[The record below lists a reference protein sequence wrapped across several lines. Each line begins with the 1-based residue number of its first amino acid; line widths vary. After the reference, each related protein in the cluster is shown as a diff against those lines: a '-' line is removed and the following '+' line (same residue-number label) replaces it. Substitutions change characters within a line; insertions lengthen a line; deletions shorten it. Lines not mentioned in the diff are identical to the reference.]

1 MCRTVHTVRQ
11 HRPVVVFDQF
21 RVESSQLSGVDDSL
35 AVAVNVFLDRLL
47 ALLDEEKGA
56 TIQFG
61 WNAFHFRTLLVRV
74 KLLQCSGYLI
84 PVRITHVLPSFPFL
98 FNHSCSADTTAR
110 MGNLPAS
117 GKWKASHVTTIGEA
131 M

>member
-1 MCRTVHTVRQ
+1 MRRTVHTVRQ

-47 ALLDEEKGA
+47 ALLDEEQCA
-56 TIQFG
+56 SVQFG
-61 WNAFHFRTLLVRV
+61 GNALHFRTLLVRV

-84 PVRITHVLPSFPFL
+84 PVLAAHALPSF
-98 FNHSCSADTTAR
+98 C
-110 MGNLPAS
+110 
-117 GKWKASHVTTIGEA
+117 
-131 M
+131 